1 MLITEM
7 REGLA
12 RGKRLIQEEW
22 ADPNEIEAVD
32 QLVAE
37 GAAKATPWEYHDNF
51 QCSRRIVTAAL
62 KGGNDAT

>member
-12 RGKRLIQEEW
+12 RGRRLMQKEW
-22 ADPNEIEAVD
+22 ADPKEIAAVD

-37 GAAKATPWEYHDNF
+37 GVAKATPWEYHGNF